1 MKGFFVVATIK
12 NTEIV
17 EALINSGAK
26 ALRLNSSHL
35 SIVKL
40 LKFLEFF
47 KGKRIELPVYIDL
60 KGNKLRL
67 SRYQPKLKLIAGQ
80 QVELVTDSSKR
91 NALLID
97 IETLKLLVPEQEF
110 SLSDG
115 KIKLKIL
122 NVGIDFARA
131 LVLKGGII
139 EGAKGLNISPHPIDL
154 TGITDMDKMIVE
166 RTKGYDFVRYALSF
180 AYSAEEIKELK
191 ALSGRYV
198 AAKIERE
205 LTRESLL
212 KIGEIADELWLCRGD
227 LGAQL
232 GYKGLAQYYRDFN
245 KLIPEFQI
253 PVLMAGG
260 VLEHMVEHPVP
271 TRSEICH
278 LVDLVEHGYKGIV
291 LSDETALG
299 KFPIEVLKTIQEV
312 IL

>member
-1 MKGFFVVATIK
+1 MKDFFVVATILDK
-12 NTEIV
+12 EII
-17 EALINSGAK
+17 EALINSGAR
-26 ALRLNSSHL
+26 ALRINSSHL
-35 SIVKL
+35 SIIQL
-40 LKFLEFF
+40 LDFLELFRI
-47 KGKRIELPVYIDL
+47 KRVKFPIYIDL

-67 SRYQPKLKLIAGQ
+67 SRYQPRIKLIAGQ
-80 QVELVTDSSKR
+80 QVDLVTDSSKR

-97 IETLKLLVPEQEF
+97 IETLKLLVPEQQL

-180 AYSAEEIKELK
+180 VSSAEEIKELK

-212 KIGEIADELWLCRGD
+212 KIGEVADELWLCRGD

-232 GYKGLAQYYRDFN
+232 GYKGLAQYYKDFN

-260 VLEHMVEHPVP
+260 VLEHMVEYPVP